1 MKLLKTIGNLGYG
14 SRRVV
19 QAMFEHGRI
28 CDASGTVLHAK
39 SSCEL
44 SELLLDG
51 ARIDPP
57 PGVVLMLHKPC
68 GYTCSTRDP
77 NQVVYDLLPPRFRL
91 RSPIIAPIGRLDR
104 PTSGL
109 LLLTDDGQLQ
119 HRITAPKTHLPKSYI
134 AELAQPLRGDEIA
147 AFASGSLMLDGE
159 ATALRPASLVQ
170 ISEKKV
176 RVVITEGRYHQV
188 RRMFAALG
196 NHVETLHREQI
207 GQLSLG
213 DLPLGEWRVLTP
225 PELAKVFA
233 SENICDLK
241 R

>member
-14 SRRVV
+14 SRRTV
-19 QAMFEHGRI
+19 QAMFDNGRI

-39 SSCEL
+39 SNCEL
-44 SELLLDG
+44 TQLLLDG
-51 ARIDPP
+51 VRIDPP

-77 NQVVYDLLPPRFRL
+77 NQVVYDLLPARFRL
-91 RSPIIAPIGRLDR
+91 RNPIIAPVGRLDR

-134 AELAQPLRGDEIA
+134 ADLAQPLRGDEVA
-147 AFASGSLMLDGE
+147 VFASGTLMLDGE
-159 ATALRPASLVQ
+159 ATPLRPANL
-170 ISEKKV
+170 IRIDEKKV

-196 NHVETLHREQI
+196 NHVESLHREQI

-213 DLPLGEWRVLTP
+213 DLPLGAWRVLSAQ
-225 PELAKVFA
+225 ELALVFA
-233 SENICDLK
+233 VQNSSDLEH
-241 R
+241 

>member
-14 SRRVV
+14 SRRAV
-19 QAMFEHGRI
+19 QAMFDHGRI
-28 CDASGTVLHAK
+28 CDSSGTVLHAK

-57 PGVVLMLHKPC
+57 LGVVLMLHKPC

-91 RSPIIAPIGRLDR
+91 RSPIIAPVGRLDR

-134 AELAQPLRGDEIA
+134 AELAQPLRGDEVA

-159 ATALRPASLVQ
+159 ATALRPASLVS
-170 ISEKKV
+170 ISDTKV
-176 RVVITEGRYHQV
+176 RVVISEGRYHQV

-213 DLPLGEWRVLTP
+213 DLPLGAWRALTP
-225 PELAKVFA
+225 HELAKVFA
-233 SENICDLK
+233 SENISDHK
-241 R
+241 G